1 MKKILRLLRKCL
13 GNETANLIFIGGLN
27 AITILFRSRVVTFVG
42 DSSVNGNKPIS
53 NGKVQLT
60 LYLFRC
66 DVVLAL
72 HVAFDAV
79 RVRDLLLRS
88 YEIYR
93 RPQFL
98 NHQRVGL
105 AATYWRRSYHAAQ
118 MRHYSSKQ

>member
-79 RVRDLLLRS
+79 RVRDLLL
-88 YEIYR
+88 
-93 RPQFL
+93 
-98 NHQRVGL
+98 
-105 AATYWRRSYHAAQ
+105 
-118 MRHYSSKQ
+118 